1 METEGTRSVV
11 NNLENWHEKAL
22 LENGEGIEEMKRFYA
37 MFVIA
42 YVDAQKENIARKN
55 VLSDYMTKLLET
67 FMITQYVN

>member
-1 METEGTRSVV
+1 MV

-22 LENGEGIEEMKRFYA
+22 LESGEGIEEMKRFYA

-42 YVDAQKENIARKN
+42 YVGAQKENIARKN